1 MSWNSLRSV
10 NKCRKMDNEMF
21 PPTENELD
29 EMIITVQQKMETA
42 ATQLEYDQLY
52 DELHE
57 LREKR
62 RQLIIKNNTI

>member
-1 MSWNSLRSV
+1 
-10 NKCRKMDNEMF
+10 MDNEMF